1 MMFPG
6 MTRTRSTGAP
16 EGTVSGSCRTPR
28 SRGQAP
34 RGKEWVR
41 AYKRGQHALDDA
53 ASMVISVVRK
63 VADAG
68 RCAARPVRST
78 RILTGALRQVTV
90 AMEQHA
96 EAERCLA
103 EAAEAFEH
111 TPPELQDDDAAELLE
126 LAAERSETVQHY
138 IYLATQEVL
147 LGQAEIIGGVAA
159 GEVEPEDPS
168 VDPSAEDRPRRRVIV
183 IAPRRSFIRAFLAAR
198 RRPRAADRITPVL
211 RRRRRTPLPAEV
223 RVPSRNLRGR
233 APPLSPACSL

>member
-41 AYKRGQHALDDA
+41 AYKQGQRALDDA
-53 ASMVISVVRK
+53 ASTVVSMVYK

-68 RCAARPVRST
+68 RCASRPVRST

-90 AMEQHA
+90 ALEQHA
-96 EAERCLA
+96 KAERCLA
-103 EAAEAFEH
+103 EAAEALEH
-111 TPPELQDDDAAELLE
+111 TPPELQDGDAAELLE

-138 IYLATQEVL
+138 IYLAAQEVL
-147 LGQAEIIGGVAA
+147 LGQAELIDGVAA
-159 GEVEPEDPS
+159 GEIEPE
-168 VDPSAEDRPRRRVIV
+168 DPSAEDRPRRRVIV
-183 IAPRRSFIRAFLAAR
+183 VTPRPSFVRAFLAAR
-198 RRPRAADRITPVL
+198 RRARAADRITPVL